1 MVSRVERLARER
13 AHEQRSAIALGRT
26 FVRSMR
32 IGTGTMIL
40 NITSMSAS
48 GEPHFETSWMYP
60 RPERFT
66 SAEMVLIDAFRVRAM
81 AELRAE
87 LKATRP

>member
-13 AHEQRSAIALGRT
+13 AYERRSAIALGRT

-32 IGTGTMIL
+32 IGANTALI
-40 NITSMSAS
+40 NITSMSEA
-48 GEPHFETSWMYP
+48 GEPHFEVTWSPWA
-60 RPERFT
+60 PERVTPADIALF
-66 SAEMVLIDAFRVRAM
+66 DAWRVKAM